1 MTEATEARS
10 PAQTAAEK
18 IRELL
23 LSQPDLKSLPVATP
37 EWPELDG
44 QIYVRSLTAAER
56 SHFEMSMDF
65 DPHGNPRKTDNIQTR
80 LAVLAMVTAEGDRIF
95 EEDDVNALARKS
107 ASALQ
112 KVFTAAAELNGLSDE
127 STKALAKN

>member
-1 MTEATEARS
+1 MTESTEARS
-10 PAQTAAEK
+10 AAQVL
-18 IRELL
+18 RDQLL
-23 LSQPDLKSLPVATP
+23 AQPDLKTVAVATP

-80 LAVLAMVTAEGDRIF
+80 LAVLAMVTVEGDRIF
-95 EEDDVNALARKS
+95 EEGDVDALAKKS

-112 KVFTAAAELNGLSDE
+112 KVFNAAAELNGLSDE
-127 STKALAKN
+127 STKAIAKN

>member
-1 MTEATEARS
+1 MTESTEARS
-10 PAQTAAEK
+10 AAQVL
-18 IRELL
+18 RDQLL
-23 LSQPDLKSLPVATP
+23 AQPDLKTVAVATP

-80 LAVLAMVTAEGDRIF
+80 LAVLAMVTVHGDRIF
-95 EEDDVNALARKS
+95 EEGDVDALAKKS

-112 KVFTAAAELNGLSDE
+112 KVFNAAAELNGLSDE
-127 STKALAKN
+127 STKAIAKN

>member
-1 MTEATEARS
+1 MTESTEARS
-10 PAQTAAEK
+10 AAHVL
-18 IRELL
+18 RDHLL
-23 LSQPDLKSLPVATP
+23 AQPDLKTVAVATP

-80 LAVLAMVTAEGDRIF
+80 LAVLAMVTVEGDRIF
-95 EEDDVNALARKS
+95 EEGDVDALAKKS

-112 KVFTAAAELNGLSDE
+112 KVFNAAAELNGLSDE
-127 STKALAKN
+127 STKAIAKN